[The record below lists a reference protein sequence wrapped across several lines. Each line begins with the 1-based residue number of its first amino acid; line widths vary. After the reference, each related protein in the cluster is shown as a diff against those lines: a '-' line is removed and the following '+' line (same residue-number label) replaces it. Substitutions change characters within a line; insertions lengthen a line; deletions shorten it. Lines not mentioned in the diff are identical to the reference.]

1 MATSKYI
8 NGKLQGRTGAL
19 RNKKECVEVMLGFA
33 PKRVADGEVRTMNRA
48 DRRSLAKRKKIK
60 SNR

>member
-8 NGKLQGRTGAL
+8 NGQFQGSNGAL
-19 RNKKECVEVMLGFA
+19 RNKKECVEVMLGST
-33 PKRVADGEVRTMNRA
+33 PKRDGEVHTMNRA
-48 DRRSLAKRKKIK
+48 DRRSLAKRKRIK